1 MIVKVGD
8 DDAVGSLVSVML
20 GVLLLVNVGVGD
32 WVCVFV
38 GWGVFDGV
46 GVYVLVWVGV
56 VLGVKVS
63 EGVWEAVGEGD
74 SVGVML
80 GVWLSVGDIVGV
92 GGNGVSDGVND
103 GKSVATIGVVEV
115 LVIVGRRV
123 IVGVG
128 VGSALRVTVMSP
140 AQ

>member
-1 MIVKVGD
+1 VIVGVGD
-8 DDAVGSLVSVML
+8 DDAVGCLVSVIL
-20 GVLLLVNVGVGD
+20 GVMLLVNVGIGD
-32 WVCVFV
+32 WVSVLV

-46 GVYVLVWVGV
+46 SVCVLVWVGV
-56 VLGVKVS
+56 VLGVRVR
-63 EGVWEAVGEGD
+63 EGVREAVGEGD

-92 GGNGVSDGVND
+92 GGSGVSDGVNE
-103 GKSVATIGVVEV
+103 GKSVATIGVVDV

-128 VGSALRVTVMSP
+128 VGSAFRVTVMIP

>member
-1 MIVKVGD
+1 VFVR
-8 DDAVGSLVSVML
+8 
-20 GVLLLVNVGVGD
+20 VGVA
-32 WVCVFV
+32 
-38 GWGVFDGV
+38 
-46 GVYVLVWVGV
+46 
-56 VLGVKVS
+56 LGVKVM
-63 EGVWEAVGEGD
+63 EGVRDAVGEGD

-80 GVWLSVGDIVGV
+80 GVWLSVGDMVGV
-92 GGNGVSDGVND
+92 GGNGVSDGVNE
-103 GKSVATIGVVEV
+103 GKSVTTIGVVDV